1 MAFQIF
7 LIGKNNISYEII
19 TFNSI
24 SINKNTPVSP
34 MPMPEEDSEEN
45 MLMKIEGNSTQ
56 ISVNWTLINGQSPCG
71 TGAITKGAT
80 KWEAAGNLGELSVK
94 KQMDQLDELSPKSLT
109 DFYSLRI
116 YDTEAAANAEPTA
129 YDGMMQSLQFTTS
142 SASPV
147 NWNVSLNYIQG
158 NVITSM
164 SGNTAEEPIVES
176 AYYLYDSGGLRTG
189 IKVNF
194 KEFAS
199 YASGDRP
206 VTTGAILRYKQD
218 AGLVDFWREKQINF
232 TQNTNAP
239 YDYVDKP
246 FFVNDLVVE
255 AGSSTLKNY
264 KIRLALLTD
273 AGRGDWSDG
282 ELQVLPVV

>member
-1 MAFQIF
+1 LAFQIF

-80 KWEAAGNLGELSVK
+80 KWEAAGN
-94 KQMDQLDELSPKSLT
+94 LDELSPKSLT